1 MRKLFK
7 GGTYMRK
14 YGISGLMPNFIKKSW
29 TDSTLKFIKNWR
41 VIGMKNYR
49 KGEGRNCQKIR
60 EFLQTYFMD
69 GPIPH
74 TDVKDSE
81 QNHEESSS
89 LFGFMVIGII
99 LAVLFG
105 LIYQRNL
112 KKQRPYRHSDLE
124 DDEIYKYYIGT
135 KSK

>member
-1 MRKLFK
+1 
-7 GGTYMRK
+7 
-14 YGISGLMPNFIKKSW
+14 
-29 TDSTLKFIKNWR
+29 
-41 VIGMKNYR
+41 
-49 KGEGRNCQKIR
+49 
-60 EFLQTYFMD
+60 MD
-69 GPIPH
+69 GPIPY

-112 KKQRPYRHSDLE
+112 KKQRPYRHSE
-124 DDEIYKYYIGT
+124 
-135 KSK
+135 

>member
-1 MRKLFK
+1 
-7 GGTYMRK
+7 
-14 YGISGLMPNFIKKSW
+14 
-29 TDSTLKFIKNWR
+29 
-41 VIGMKNYR
+41 
-49 KGEGRNCQKIR
+49 
-60 EFLQTYFMD
+60 MD

-89 LFGFMVIGII
+89 LFGFMVLVIGII

-105 LIYQRNL
+105 LTYQRNL
-112 KKQRPYRHSDLE
+112 KKQRAYRYSDLE
-124 DDEIYKYYIGT
+124 DDEVYKYYIGT

>member
-1 MRKLFK
+1 
-7 GGTYMRK
+7 
-14 YGISGLMPNFIKKSW
+14 
-29 TDSTLKFIKNWR
+29 
-41 VIGMKNYR
+41 
-49 KGEGRNCQKIR
+49 
-60 EFLQTYFMD
+60 MD
-69 GPIPH
+69 GPIPY